1 MDNTNLNAPMP
12 TRQLGR
18 IPWQASRFAIGG
30 VKYDTQLEQDDVNAL
45 VHRAL
50 DLGVNVVDTAFAYG
64 GGASETKLGIALEG
78 RRQEVFLC
86 SKTIDRSYDG
96 AMFQME
102 TSFQRLKTDV
112 IDLMYLHGIDDE
124 DEYQRSTAPEGSLR
138 AITELRDAGRI
149 RHIGLSGH
157 WVRHII
163 KRLVLEFPFDAI
175 LVPVGIFN
183 HAYDYRFVD
192 TVVPVARERGM
203 AVLGMKVFGAGRARH
218 AASIEP
224 YLRYSLNQ
232 DADSLVI
239 GVDSI
244 QDVEQIVGIVK
255 SGPPALSDEELAAT
269 TAEALAISQEW
280 GPGEFPWVHHYTAEN
295 RAESLAKL

>member
-1 MDNTNLNAPMP
+1 MSKSFLEAPMP
-12 TRQLGR
+12 TRPMGR
-18 IPWQASRFAIGG
+18 MNWQASRFALGG

-45 VHRAL
+45 VNRTL

-78 RRQEVFLC
+78 RRKEVFLC

-112 IDLMYLHGIDDE
+112 IDLMYLHGIDNE
-124 DEYQRSTAPEGSLR
+124 DEYQRSTATEGSLK
-138 AITELRDAGRI
+138 AIAELRDAGRI

-163 KRLVLEFPFDAI
+163 KRLVQEYPFDAI
-175 LVPVGIFN
+175 LVPVGVFN

-192 TVVPVARERGM
+192 TVVPTARERGM
-203 AVLGMKVFGAGRARH
+203 AIMGMKVLGAGRARH

-224 YLRYSLNQ
+224 YLRYSLGQ
-232 DADSLVI
+232 DVDSLVI

-244 QDVEQIVGIVK
+244 RDVEQIVEIVK
-255 SGPPALSDEELAAT
+255 SGPAPLTDEELAPIAQ
-269 TAEALAISQEW
+269 EALAISQEW
-280 GPGEFPWVHHYTAEN
+280 GQGEFPWVHHYTPEN
-295 RAESLAKL
+295 RAESLAQL